1 MKNRIFSE
9 TKKKMEG
16 TRDFFNKEIG
26 SLRAGRASISLLE
39 SIVIEYYG
47 AKMPVSQLATITIP
61 QPQLIVV
68 QPWDKNIIS
77 DVNKAIL
84 SSNLGLNP
92 ISDSS
97 VIKIPIPPLSQE
109 RREEI
114 VGILHKMGEE
124 AKVEIREIRRK
135 ANDELKKGEK
145 SKSISEDDMY
155 KGIDEV
161 QEITDKFI
169 KEIDSR
175 MESKS
180 KEIMEG

>member
-1 MKNRIFSE
+1 VR
-9 TKKKMEG
+9 
-16 TRDFFNKEIG
+16 RYL
-26 SLRAGRASISLLE
+26 SL

-68 QPWDKNIIS
+68 QPWDKNIIN
-77 DVNKAIL
+77 DINKAIL

-109 RREEI
+109 KREEI

-135 ANDELKKGEK
+135 ANEELKKAEK

-155 KGIDEV
+155 KGIDEI
-161 QEITDKFI
+161 QEMTDRFI
-169 KEIDSR
+169 KEIDAR
-175 MESKS
+175 METKS

>member
-1 MKNRIFSE
+1 MKNKIFSE
-9 TKKKMEG
+9 ARKKMES

-26 SLRAGRASISLLE
+26 TLRAGRASISLLE
-39 SIVIEYYG
+39 GIVIEYYG

-61 QPQLIVV
+61 QPQMIVV
-68 QPWDKNIIS
+68 QPWDKNIIG

-114 VGILHKMGEE
+114 GGILHKMGEE

-135 ANDELKKGEK
+135 SNDELKKAEK
-145 SKSISEDDMY
+145 GKTMSEDDLY

-175 MESKS
+175 METKA

>member
-1 MKNRIFSE
+1 MKNRILSE
-9 TKKKMEG
+9 AKKKMDSTKE
-16 TRDFFNKEIG
+16 FFNKEIG
-26 SLRAGRASISLLE
+26 GLRAGRASISLLE
-39 SIVIEYYG
+39 NIIIEYYG

-77 DVNKAIL
+77 DINKAIQG
-84 SSNLGLNP
+84 SNLGLNP

-114 VGILHKMGEE
+114 VNILHKMAEE

-135 ANDELKKGEK
+135 ANDELKKEEK
-145 SKSISEDDMY
+145 AKSLSEDDMY
-155 KGIDEV
+155 KGTDEV
-161 QEITDKFI
+161 QEITDRFI
-169 KEIDSR
+169 KEINSKADS
-175 MESKS
+175 KA
-180 KEIMEG
+180 KEILEG

>member
-1 MKNRIFSE
+1 MKNKILVE
-9 TKKKMEG
+9 AKKKMES
-16 TRDFFNKEIG
+16 TAEFFNKEVG
-26 SLRAGRASISLLE
+26 GLRAGRASVSLLE
-39 SIVIEYYG
+39 SIVVEYFG

-68 QPWDKNIIS
+68 QPWDKSIIN

-114 VGILHKMGEE
+114 VKILYKMGEE

-135 ANDELKKGEK
+135 ANDELKKSEK
-145 SKSISEDDMY
+145 SKSISEDELY

-161 QEITDKFI
+161 QEATDKFT

-175 MESKS
+175 MESKA
-180 KEIMEG
+180 KEIREG